1 MSLSL
6 FPLLD
11 EEYKL
16 SSLYE
21 NIKSGQ
27 VYPGYTLESVNEH
40 SAEWFIIF
48 RAWDVS
54 WEEADWESHA
64 LIYSKNVTSI
74 F

>member
-1 MSLSL
+1 MSLPL

-16 SSLYE
+16 SYLYE

-27 VYPGYTLESVNEH
+27 VYPGYALESVNEH

-48 RAWDVS
+48 RA
-54 WEEADWESHA
+54 
-64 LIYSKNVTSI
+64 
-74 F
+74 